1 MRFGRLAVIKQAED
15 YVRPDGRREAQWLCK
30 CDCGND
36 VIVISTSLKRGL
48 TKSCGCFMRERVYET
63 HKKENKYDLSG
74 KYGIGYTYK
83 GDEFY
88 FDLDDY
94 TLIKE
99 YCWCIDHEGYVST
112 NLWDDD
118 KKKSIR
124 MHRLIINVS
133 GKKDEIDHIN
143 NNKKDN
149 RKCNLRIVTRS
160 QNGMNRGVQSNNKTG
175 DAGVTFYEPYDK
187 WNSQIALNGKHIN
200 LGYFSDFEDAVKA
213 RKEAEERY
221 FGEYSY
227 DNSQK
232 IS

>member
-1 MRFGRLAVIKQAED
+1 MRFGRLTVIKQAED

-30 CDCGND
+30 CNCGNE

-99 YCWCIDHEGYVST
+99 YCWCIDREGYVST

-133 GKKDEIDHIN
+133 DKKDEIDHIN

-175 DAGVTFYEPYDK
+175 VTGVTFYEPYDK

>member
-1 MRFGRLAVIKQAED
+1 
-15 YVRPDGRREAQWLCK
+15 
-30 CDCGND
+30 
-36 VIVISTSLKRGL
+36 
-48 TKSCGCFMRERVYET
+48 MRERVYET

-149 RKCNLRIVTRS
+149 SEVNDAYKILGALKGRVISV
-160 QNGMNRGVQSNNKTG
+160 NKKIHEKSKW
-175 DAGVTFYEPYDK
+175 YE
-187 WNSQIALNGKHIN
+187 
-200 LGYFSDFEDAVKA
+200 
-213 RKEAEERY
+213 
-221 FGEYSY
+221 
-227 DNSQK
+227 
-232 IS
+232 

>member
-1 MRFGRLAVIKQAED
+1 
-15 YVRPDGRREAQWLCK
+15 
-30 CDCGND
+30 
-36 VIVISTSLKRGL
+36 
-48 TKSCGCFMRERVYET
+48 MRERVYET

-175 DAGVTFYEPYDK
+175 VTGVTFYEPYDK

-213 RKEAEERY
+213 RKEAEEKY
-221 FGEYSY
+221 FREYSY

>member
-1 MRFGRLAVIKQAED
+1 MRFGRLVVIKQAED

-30 CDCGND
+30 CDCGNE
-36 VIVISTSLKRGL
+36 VVVISTSLKRGL
-48 TKSCGCFMRERVYET
+48 TKSCGCFMKERAYEAN
-63 HKKENKYDLSG
+63 KKENKYDLSG

-83 GDEFY
+83 DDEFY

-94 TLIKE
+94 TLIKG
-99 YCWCIDHEGYVST
+99 YCWCIDREGYVST

-124 MHRLIINVS
+124 MHRLIVNVS
-133 GKKDEIDHIN
+133 SKKDEIDHIN

-160 QNGMNRGVQSNNKTG
+160 QNGMNRGLQSNNKTG
-175 DAGVTFYEPYDK
+175 VTGVTFYEPYDK
-187 WNSQIALNGKHIN
+187 WNSQIALNGRHIN

-213 RKEAEERY
+213 RKEAEEKY

>member
-1 MRFGRLAVIKQAED
+1 MRFGRLIVIKQAED

-30 CDCGND
+30 CDCGNE

-99 YCWCIDHEGYVST
+99 YCWCIDREGYVST

-133 GKKDEIDHIN
+133 DKKDEIDHIN

-175 DAGVTFYEPYDK
+175 VTGVTFYEPYDK

>member
-1 MRFGRLAVIKQAED
+1 MHFGRLVVIKQAED
-15 YVRPDGRREAQWLCK
+15 YVRPDGRRDARWLCK
-30 CDCGND
+30 CDCGNE
-36 VIVISTSLKRGL
+36 VVVISTSLKRGL
-48 TKSCGCFMRERVYET
+48 TKSCGCFMRERAYEAN
-63 HKKENKYDLSG
+63 KKENKYDLSG

-83 GDEFY
+83 GEKFY

-99 YCWCIDHEGYVST
+99 YCWCIDCEGYAST

-124 MHRLIINVS
+124 MHRLIIS
-133 GKKDEIDHIN
+133 IPGKKYEIDHIN

-160 QNGMNRGVQSNNKTG
+160 QNSMNRGLQSNNKTG
-175 DAGVTFYEPYDK
+175 VTGVTFYEPYDK

-213 RKEAEERY
+213 RKEAEEKY

>member
-1 MRFGRLAVIKQAED
+1 MRFGRLTVIKQAED

-30 CDCGND
+30 CDCGNE

-99 YCWCIDHEGYVST
+99 YCWCIDREGYVST

-133 GKKDEIDHIN
+133 DKKDEIDHIN

-175 DAGVTFYEPYDK
+175 VTGVTFYEPYDK